1 MSEAGLGVRLEKTPV
16 EALQQPGPLAAG
28 TPGGGGHGS
37 LQQKGSTEK
46 SGQQHSRQ
54 GLGRRDWLKAGTPPG
69 QP

>member
-1 MSEAGLGVRLEKTPV
+1 MSQAALGVRLDKTPV
-16 EALQQPGPLAAG
+16 EALQQPGPLATG

-46 SGQQHSRQ
+46 SGQQRSRQ
-54 GLGRRDWLKAGTPPG
+54 GLGRRDWLKTGARPG